1 MSTKDDIKAQLL
13 LLKLDTR
20 GNKSELKA
28 RLRKHLKKNP
38 ESISILK
45 AAKLGSNG
53 LDIDEDEDKDADEDK
68 GKAVA
73 KEDSKGEPNGKHPQV
88 KTEKKQAQ
96 AKNDSGKDERMDDPS
111 KKVLHRNSWYDYYLC
126 FDVEATCEDGYS
138 FEFPNEVIEFPV
150 VLLDGSTFEIET
162 VDAAPTFTEVLKLF
176 EDFLRKHKIILED
189 SGNQSSNKLPKNDN
203 NNKGKSKKNRS
214 SKRNHSHF
222 NSRDPNHHPQPSAAQ
237 NDFSYGATFRF
248 VTDGP
253 FDIRD
258 FIGKQCIISEISR
271 PSYFAQ
277 SYIDVRTL
285 FRDYFE
291 LIQWQNLGGML
302 DFLGESFTGRQHSG
316 ICDARMVGL
325 IAKRLALG
333 FSKEEDDP
341 VFSDAN
347 KRLVAPQWNDAK
359 VRRMKGGCVLKA
371 NRNIE
376 QTFVKMMSFKR
387 LEMLESG
394 QGASEDVNAEAST
407 VINNDNIETATEA
420 RAEAKAEVISE
431 AGAAEADS
439 TVKTETSTEIN
450 TKAGDE
456 TSGDA
461 DIVPKTK
468 VLNDSANSPLTTT
481 TTTAS
486 SRSRK
491 KKRSKA
497 KTSISDAV
505 TSPLPQ
511 VETSPE
517 TLPSPSSSPLS
528 SPISPESQSSVTEP
542 FATFATDSKFSALMN
557 EAD

>member
-38 ESISILK
+38 ESVSILK
-45 AAKLGSNG
+45 AAKVGSNG
-53 LDIDEDEDKDADEDK
+53 LDADEGEDKDEDEDK
-68 GKAVA
+68 GKAIA
-73 KEDSKGEPNGKHPQV
+73 KEDSKGEPNEKHTQV
-88 KTEKKQAQ
+88 KTGKKQAQ
-96 AKNDSGKDERMDDPS
+96 AKNDSGKDEWMEDSS
-111 KKVLHRNSWYDYYLC
+111 KKVLHRNSRYDYYLC
-126 FDVEATCEDGYS
+126 FDVEATCEEGYS

-189 SGNQSSNKLPKNDN
+189 SGSQSSNILSKND

-258 FIGKQCIISEISR
+258 FIGKQCLISEISR

-341 VFSDAN
+341 VFGDAN
-347 KRLVAPQWNDAK
+347 KRLVAPQWDDAK
-359 VRRMKGGCVLKA
+359 MRRMKGGCVLKA
-371 NRNIE
+371 NRTIE

-394 QGASEDVNAEAST
+394 QDASEDVNAEAST
-407 VINNDNIETATEA
+407 TINNDNTETATEA
-420 RAEAKAEVISE
+420 GAETKTEVISE
-431 AGAAEADS
+431 AGAAETGAA
-439 TVKTETSTEIN
+439 VKTETSTEIN
-450 TKAGDE
+450 AKADDE
-456 TSGDA
+456 TNGDA
-461 DIVPKTK
+461 DITPKLEITGK
-468 VLNDSANSPLTTT
+468 ETIKG
-481 TTTAS
+481 
-486 SRSRK
+486 K
-491 KKRSKA
+491 KKL
-497 KTSISDAV
+497 V
-505 TSPLPQ
+505 H
-511 VETSPE
+511 
-517 TLPSPSSSPLS
+517 
-528 SPISPESQSSVTEP
+528 
-542 FATFATDSKFSALMN
+542 
-557 EAD
+557 